1 MGFSHNATMP
11 SRTFPQSFH
20 HLLLHYFLSLETY
33 SNYSSTS
40 SFISFFDILPLA
52 FGNFWSHFCI
62 ENSLLCFH
70 LPEALFYTVN
80 TWLQIKGVDPR
91 HNMIFVWNQYS
102 LFHCNFY
109 CVSHITWLLHYATL
123 LLGGILPNSTRDFL
137 TELHCIIVISWF
149 PVSLFFYCL
158 DPYFITIPILSSNIY
173 IVIPV

>member
-1 MGFSHNATMP
+1 MLQCQVGLSLKVSIISCFTTFYRWRLTPIIAQLVHLFHFLIYCHWPLATFEAIFVLRIRCYVFI
-11 SRTFPQSFH
+11 SLR
-20 HLLLHYFLSLETY
+20 HYFTQLIHDFKSKVL
-33 SNYSSTS
+33 
-40 SFISFFDILPLA
+40 IQDKI
-52 FGNFWSHFCI
+52 
-62 ENSLLCFH
+62 
-70 LPEALFYTVN
+70 
-80 TWLQIKGVDPR
+80 
-91 HNMIFVWNQYS
+91 IFVWNQYS
-102 LFHCNFY
+102 LFHCMFY